1 MGPAMLIGLAGG
13 LTVIGQMSKGQ
24 PPHPR
29 VFLGVFIAGAGVL
42 ALAQWSPEVAQKFAG
57 VVLTTS
63 ILTSGYDASKGA
75 ARALNR

>member
-1 MGPAMLIGLAGG
+1 MGPALLIGIAGG
-13 LTVIGQMSKGQ
+13 LTVIGQISKGET
-24 PPHPR
+24 PHPR

-42 ALAQWSPEVAQKFAG
+42 AIAQWSPELAQKFAG

-63 ILTSGYDASKGA
+63 LLTSGYDASKGA